1 MEFDYIA
8 SKLYELSKDMDFA
21 DYEEQKD
28 LEIAN
33 ISNALENLYNS
44 NKTEDIDLFECI
56 ERIAN
61 NN

>member
-1 MEFDYIA
+1 MDFDYIA
-8 SKLYELSKDMDFA
+8 SKLYELSQDMDFA

-33 ISNALENLYNS
+33 IANALENLYNS
-44 NKTEDIDLFECI
+44 NRTEDIDLFECI